1 MITIIA
7 RFDVK
12 ADCVDKFIRCA
23 CECARNSRR
32 EKGNLS
38 YKVFSSR
45 ENNSQFTFI
54 EEWVND
60 TAIELHGKTTHF
72 QEFIANISSLTN
84 GEPVIE
90 QVMSVPS
97 AR

>member
-32 EKGNLS
+32 ESGNLS

-45 ENNSQFTFI
+45 DEKNKFTFI

-60 TAIELHGKTTHF
+60 KAIDLHGKTTHF
-72 QEFIANISSLTN
+72 TEFISNISSLTI
-84 GEPVIE
+84 GEPEIE